1 MDNIITEYINFNK
14 RVKLL
19 IEVCKNCSK
28 INNYFKINKKTALN
42 FWKKIIKGRKNKN
55 NHKNKKINKC
65 KQKKNK

>member
-28 INNYFKINKKTALN
+28 INNYFKINKKTVLN
-42 FWKKIIKGRKNKN
+42 F
-55 NHKNKKINKC
+55 
-65 KQKKNK
+65 